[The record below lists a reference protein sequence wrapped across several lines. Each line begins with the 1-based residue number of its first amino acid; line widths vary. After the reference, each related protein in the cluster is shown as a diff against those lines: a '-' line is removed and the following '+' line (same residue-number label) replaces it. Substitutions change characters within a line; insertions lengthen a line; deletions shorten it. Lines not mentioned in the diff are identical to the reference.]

1 MDKTH
6 FMGFFLPVLPGFY
19 YTSKFLRILRILL
32 HLKQLSYKTNQH
44 KRLKNS
50 TFSRNLVRLERKRRG
65 RGVVMW
71 TENHKRSD
79 ANHIAW
85 INLIQRNTMHCAN
98 LGLMKAQ
105 ESYIDTS
112 MAQSTATGLFGGFS
126 FRCLKKQKG
135 VDSWIHSTA
144 RGKNTV
150 KRNSKRRIPR
160 MSSENWILFF
170 PQQI

>member
-1 MDKTH
+1 
-6 FMGFFLPVLPGFY
+6 
-19 YTSKFLRILRILL
+19 
-32 HLKQLSYKTNQH
+32 
-44 KRLKNS
+44 
-50 TFSRNLVRLERKRRG
+50 
-65 RGVVMW
+65 MW

-79 ANHIAW
+79 VNHITW
-85 INLIQRNTMHCAN
+85 INLIQSNTMHCAKF
-98 LGLMKAQ
+98 GLMKAQ

-112 MAQSTATGLFGGFS
+112 TAQSTAPGLFGGFS
-126 FRCLKKQKG
+126 FRCLKKLREG
-135 VDSWIHSTA
+135 IHEFTPQT